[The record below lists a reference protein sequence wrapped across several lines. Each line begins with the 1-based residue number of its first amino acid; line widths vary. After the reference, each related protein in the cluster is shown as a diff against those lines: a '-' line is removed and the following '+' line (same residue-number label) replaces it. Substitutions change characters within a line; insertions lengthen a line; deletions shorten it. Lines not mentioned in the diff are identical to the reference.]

1 MIPPRIRRRRATDL
15 DGCVAALTEVH
26 RVDRYPLNW
35 PTDPYRWLREPHPA
49 RAWVAIAADADAE
62 DADAEDADAEDA
74 DADADAA
81 IVGHVSVRRLPGPAT
96 GPPARPTAE
105 VARLF
110 VVPAA
115 RGLALGSALLAR
127 ARQWASARGI
137 DLVLDV
143 TCGDDAA
150 TALYERT
157 GWRCTGVS
165 VASWTAPDGSPVSLR
180 HYALRSDT
188 VPAIAARR
196 RASRPAASRS
206 SGGSNTSTS

>member
-15 DGCVAALTEVH
+15 DGCVAALAEVH

-35 PTDPYRWLREPHPA
+35 PTDPHRWLREPHPA
-49 RAWVAIAADADAE
+49 RAWVA
-62 DADAEDADAEDA
+62 
-74 DADADAA
+74 ADADAA
-81 IVGHVSVRRLPGPAT
+81 IVGHVAVHRLPGPAT

-110 VVPAA
+110 VLPAA

-127 ARQWASARGI
+127 ARHWASARGT

-143 TCGDDAA
+143 TCGDAAA

-165 VASWTAPDGSPVSLR
+165 VAPWTAPDGSPVSLR
-180 HYALRSDT
+180 HYTLRSDT

>member
-15 DGCVAALTEVH
+15 DGCVAALAEVH

-35 PTDPYRWLREPHPA
+35 PADPHRWLREPRPA
-49 RAWVAIAADADAE
+49 RAWVAVA
-62 DADAEDADAEDA
+62 
-74 DADADAA
+74 ADADAA
-81 IVGHVSVRRLPGPAT
+81 IVGHVAVHRLPGPT
-96 GPPARPTAE
+96 NGLPARPTAE

-127 ARQWASARGI
+127 ARQWASARGT

-143 TCGDDAA
+143 TSGDDAA
-150 TALYERT
+150 AALYERT

-165 VASWTAPDGSPVSLR
+165 TAPWTAPDGGPVSLR
-180 HYALRSDT
+180 HYTLRSDAAA
-188 VPAIAARR
+188 AIAARR
-196 RASRPAASRS
+196 RASSPAASRS

>member
-1 MIPPRIRRRRATDL
+1 TPNPNPTPQMLGTDRDPR
-15 DGCVAALTEVH
+15 G
-26 RVDRYPLNW
+26 
-35 PTDPYRWLREPHPA
+35 
-49 RAWVAIAADADAE
+49 
-62 DADAEDADAEDA
+62 
-74 DADADAA
+74 
-81 IVGHVSVRRLPGPAT
+81 PGRGG
-96 GPPARPTAE
+96 GPRPRPTAAL
-105 VARLF
+105 ARLF

-127 ARQWASARGI
+127 ARQWANARGI

-143 TCGDDAA
+143 TCDDAAA

-157 GWRCTGVS
+157 GWRCTGTS
-165 VASWTAPDGSPVSLR
+165 TAPWTAPDGSPVSLR